1 MKRRPKSLPRRSSN
15 YDDRYG
21 NDRYDDDRYDDAP
34 RNSGG
39 GSSGGSKSSGR
50 SLLSSATLAIL
61 GAVLIVGIGLGA
73 FFGSS
78 ANFSDESVASRV
90 VIEESVANPEM
101 CAQYGAGAI
110 AVDLRAFVTLSP
122 FKVFISQPLMQ
133 PGCVLRSN
141 NWAVLES
148 RGLLDSQQA
157 RECKNRMN
165 TFGFIGDI
173 DESSSDPKIDCV
185 YENDSARNLFLKTG
199 AGNRTQPESNRF

>member
-1 MKRRPKSLPRRSSN
+1 MKRRPKSLPRRSSS
-15 YDDRYG
+15 YDDRYDG
-21 NDRYDDDRYDDAP
+21 DRYDEAP
-34 RNSGG
+34 RGG
-39 GSSGGSKSSGR
+39 GGKSSNSKSSSKSSIG
-50 SLLSSATLAIL
+50 SLLSSTTLAVL
-61 GAVLIVGIGLGA
+61 GAVLIAGIGLGA
-73 FFGSS
+73 FFGYSV
-78 ANFSDESVASRV
+78 NFSDESVASRV
-90 VIEESVANPEM
+90 VIEESVANPEV

-110 AVDLRAFVTLSP
+110 AVDLRAFVTLNP

-148 RGLLDSQQA
+148 RGLLDSKEA

-165 TFGFIGDI
+165 TFGFTGDI
-173 DESSSDPKIDCV
+173 DQSSSDPKIDCV